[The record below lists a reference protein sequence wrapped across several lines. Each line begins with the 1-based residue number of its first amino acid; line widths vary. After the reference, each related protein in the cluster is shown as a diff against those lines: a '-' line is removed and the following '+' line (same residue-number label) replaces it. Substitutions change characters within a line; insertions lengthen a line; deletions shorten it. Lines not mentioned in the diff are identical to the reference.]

1 MAESI
6 NNNNLNK
13 IRSKYIYMKIFDNLN
28 QNRLLN
34 IIHYSK
40 KYQKLKN
47 INIKT
52 YKNEF
57 LNIKIEIIPK
67 ENTFGQIIN
76 ISNKDIKKIF
86 IYILMIMKKK

>member
-1 MAESI
+1 M
-6 NNNNLNK
+6 
-13 IRSKYIYMKIFDNLN
+13 
-28 QNRLLN
+28 
-34 IIHYSK
+34 
-40 KYQKLKN
+40 KN

-57 LNIKIEIIPK
+57 LDIEIEIIPK

>member
-1 MAESI
+1 MVCY
-6 NNNNLNK
+6 N
-13 IRSKYIYMKIFDNLN
+13 
-28 QNRLLN
+28 
-34 IIHYSK
+34 K

-57 LNIKIEIIPK
+57 LNIEIEIIPK